1 MAMSADTHTWIVGGL
16 DCTVVLRNTPAA
28 AADYEMDM
36 NIRLAKVRGSRRIKW
51 KSNFPRSS
59 RRRPSAS

>member
-51 KSNFPRSS
+51 K
-59 RRRPSAS
+59 